1 MNKKIEFLM
10 ERLGK
15 SEYYFE
21 KMSEGEIIK
30 LWLQEKENATNE
42 RVEKLTTYGGG
53 CWDTVNTLHLQVASV
68 VKFMHHIGFEPEYQ
82 AGKLMRFVRYRLN
95 EFKRYSGADDIVSVR
110 MAISLHNGY
119 PVYPFTADS
128 SKPVNIINEY
138 LSQIPIK
145 ISPYDYGVAKAS
157 KIVEK
162 AKLQFSRKK
171 GVIVQSHKVKFASV
185 YAQATYGHFVEEKE

>member
-21 KMSEGEIIK
+21 KMSEQEIDK
-30 LWLQEKENATNE
+30 LHKEEMEKT
-42 RVEKLTTYGGG
+42 V
-53 CWDTVNTLHLQVASV
+53 WDTVDTRHLQVASV

-82 AGKLMRFVRYRLN
+82 TGKLVRFVRTRNELKHYR
-95 EFKRYSGADDIVSVR
+95 EADDVVSVR
-110 MAISLHNGY
+110 TAISLHNGY

-128 SKPVNIINEY
+128 SNPVSIINEY